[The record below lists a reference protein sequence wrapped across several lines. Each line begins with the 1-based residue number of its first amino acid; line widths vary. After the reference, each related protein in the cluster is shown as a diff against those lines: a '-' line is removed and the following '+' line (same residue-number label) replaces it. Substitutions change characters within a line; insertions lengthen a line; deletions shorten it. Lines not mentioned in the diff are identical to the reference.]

1 MAPEKRILVTLSLR
15 ERKITQR
22 LISLKVD
29 FKLEYSIKDAGFEI
43 LIEVGVKGLDD
54 VYTLKKLQFNRSPF
68 ALRIIIKEKRIQTLP

>member
-1 MAPEKRILVTLSLR
+1 MSLR

-29 FKLEYSIKDAGFEI
+29 FKLEYSIKDGGFEI

-68 ALRIIIKEKRIQTLP
+68 ALRIIIKQKRIQTLP